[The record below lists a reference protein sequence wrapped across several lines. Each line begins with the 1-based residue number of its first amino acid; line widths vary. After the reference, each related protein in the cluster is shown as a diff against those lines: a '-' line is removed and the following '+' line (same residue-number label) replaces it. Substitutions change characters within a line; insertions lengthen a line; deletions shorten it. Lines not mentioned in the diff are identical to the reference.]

1 MLLRAAP
8 PRSELATLGHLPF
21 SFYGVSWARLCSLLI
36 LLEVADLVEEGLV
49 EGLPAERRAQQLDVQ
64 APLVESLRQ
73 PVCNDGLIFVK
84 AAGAL
89 HLLLEHAGE
98 ELSRL
103 VGLRQTDT
111 AYKLFEKA
119 EVLLLEALS

>member
-1 MLLRAAP
+1 LVT
-8 PRSELATLGHLPF
+8 SPF
-21 SFYGVSWARLCSLLI
+21 CFYGVSWARLCSLFV

-64 APLVESLRQ
+64 APLVERLRQ

-98 ELSRL
+98 ELSCL